1 MYEIIYICCINKCRV
16 VNCSCVFNKKYK
28 NGQLKFIN
36 QIINEF
42 MVYIMYNYLIVFF
55 ILNSLEYSKFM
66 DWSGNKNY
74 SVIVMCFYCIWQLM
88 IVLVD

>member
-16 VNCSCVFNKKYK
+16 GNCSCVFNKKYK